1 MKFIGI
7 DLHTNCFTCCVLT
20 MNEGKWIKT
29 YKIDDDELAL
39 FYSILNNETYC
50 LIEATVNSFSFASLF
65 ENKVKDVII
74 ANTFKLKQISFT
86 NKKTDKVDAEKLAR
100 ILKVQIISGEEQI
113 HRVTIPPKDIQDLRA
128 LFATYRLLRKQVVSL
143 KNRIHSLL
151 KQNLYPFTKE
161 YIFSKKARKEI
172 RSISNDDILNF
183 QINLLFNELEYLE
196 ETIKTLQT
204 KIKIE
209 GRYYFKEIDIMTSM
223 KGLSVFT
230 AIAIMADIIT
240 VKRFPNSKKFACYLR
255 STPKVSSS
263 NEKTIIQSTNKMGR
277 KLSITLL
284 SQSLNH
290 FRNSS
295 PKLSSWYYELTKY
308 KKKGLVRMGLCR
320 RVISEIYQMLKQEE
334 YHYYRSIE
342 NHNKKMKEYYMLLE
356 KNKVIDEVLELIA

>member
-7 DLHTNCFTCCVLT
+7 DLHTNCFTCCFLDLEDGKRVQT
-20 MNEGKWIKT
+20 FKINHEGL
-29 YKIDDDELAL
+29 EA
-39 FYSILNNETYC
+39 FYSFLDLDTYC
-50 LIEATVNSFSFASLF
+50 VVEATVNTFSFAALF
-65 ENKVKDVII
+65 EDKVKEVIV
-74 ANTFKLKQISFT
+74 ANTFTLKQISFT

-100 ILKVQIISGEEQI
+100 ILKVQVISGEEQ
-113 HRVTIPPKDIQDLRA
+113 VNKVVIPPKDIQDLRS
-128 LFATYRLLRKQVVSL
+128 LFATYRLLRKQVVCI

-151 KQNLYPFTKE
+151 KQNLYPYTKE
-161 YIFSKKARKEI
+161 YIFGKKSRKLIRNISK
-172 RSISNDDILNF
+172 DDVLSF
-183 QINLLFNELEYLE
+183 QINILFDELDQLE
-196 ETIKTLQT
+196 ETIEKLKL

-209 GRYYFKEIDIMTSM
+209 GSHYFREIDILTSM

-230 AIAIMADIIT
+230 AIAIISDIIS

-295 PKLSSWYYELTKY
+295 PKLSSWYYRLTEY
-308 KKKGLVRMGLCR
+308 KKPGLVRMGLCR
-320 RVISEIYQMLKQEE
+320 RVITEIYQMLKKEE
-334 YHYYRSIE
+334 YHYCRNVE
-342 NHNKKMKEYYMLLE
+342 NHTKKMKEYCDLLE
-356 KNKVIDEVLELIA
+356 KNEVNVEELKLVA